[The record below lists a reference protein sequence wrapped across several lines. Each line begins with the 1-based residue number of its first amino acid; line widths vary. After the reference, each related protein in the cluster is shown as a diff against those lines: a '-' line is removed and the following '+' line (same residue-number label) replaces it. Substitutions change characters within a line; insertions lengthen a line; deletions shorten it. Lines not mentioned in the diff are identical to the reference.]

1 MNFAAAIF
9 LVSTLVTLVSIT
21 LPACTDGGGPANT
34 LVGGPALMRTDG
46 LQLIDQNNHPVAL
59 ESFKGRSTV
68 VGFMDT
74 ACPGPCKL
82 LTTQVHLIYK
92 KLEPSERAQVNFVL
106 ISYNALHDTPSRL
119 KTYAQEMGLEPLGW
133 HLLSGSPSE
142 IDQVL
147 RLFGLPPVSAAS
159 SSMAMMD
166 ALDYVFLLDREG
178 RILSRYKP
186 APFKTEPLTSDL
198 RRTLGSDVSTLRS
211 TSLPS

>member
-1 MNFAAAIF
+1 MNA
-9 LVSTLVTLVSIT
+9 
-21 LPACTDGGGPANT
+21 
-34 LVGGPALMRTDG
+34 LVGGPG
-46 LQLIDQNNHPVAL
+46 LSRAAGLKLIDQNNQPVAL

-82 LTTQVHLIYK
+82 LTNQVHMVHK

-119 KTYAQEMGLEPLGW
+119 KAYAQEMGLEPLGW
-133 HLLSGSPSE
+133 HLLIGSPSE

-147 RLFGLPPVSAAS
+147 HLFGLPPVSAAS
-159 SSMAMMD
+159 SSMEMMD

-178 RILSRYKP
+178 RILGRYKP

-198 RRTLGSDVSTLRS
+198 RRTLGSDVSALQS
-211 TSLPS
+211 KSPPS